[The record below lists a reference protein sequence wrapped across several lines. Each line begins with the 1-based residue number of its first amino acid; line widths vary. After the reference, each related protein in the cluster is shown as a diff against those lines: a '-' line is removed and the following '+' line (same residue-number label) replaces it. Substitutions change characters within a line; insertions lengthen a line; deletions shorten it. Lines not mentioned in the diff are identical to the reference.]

1 MPMPGFSLVALALLL
16 GQTGFAGNTVWPKPY
31 KQQSTTSTYSLVDSG
46 EFKFLTVGKTSAV
59 LEEAYERYLPII
71 FGSVGLQR
79 DDIDANSVVLGV
91 QVNVLTDDLSLTLDT
106 DYGYELQVESPYIN
120 ITANTAYGALYG
132 IETFSQLVDSSL
144 HVNATTVEDQPRFK
158 FRASMIDTSRHWLPL
173 SVILAHL
180 DAMSYNKMNVLHWH
194 IVDSV
199 SFPFCSESYPEMCL
213 EGAYTETHVYRK
225 QDVQK
230 VIEYAQLRG
239 IRVVPEFDTPG
250 HARKGYDTIPNLLTL
265 CYGADGKP
273 DGTTGPFNPILDST
287 YTFLSK
293 FYAEIK
299 ALFTDKFV
307 HVGGDEVSFDCWRSN
322 PAITNWMAAHPNIK
336 GYDELESYYEVQLL
350 EILKQQNTSYIVW
363 EEIFDNVS
371 VLLKTHATSVP
382 PSYTS

>member
-1 MPMPGFSLVALALLL
+1 M
-16 GQTGFAGNTVWPKPY
+16 
-31 KQQSTTSTYSLVDSG
+31 
-46 EFKFLTVGKTSAV
+46 
-59 LEEAYERYLPII
+59 
-71 FGSVGLQR
+71 
-79 DDIDANSVVLGV
+79 
-91 QVNVLTDDLSLTLDT
+91 
-106 DYGYELQVESPYIN
+106 
-120 ITANTAYGALYG
+120 
-132 IETFSQLVDSSL
+132 
-144 HVNATTVEDQPRFK
+144 
-158 FRASMIDTSRHWLPL
+158 
-173 SVILAHL
+173 
-180 DAMSYNKMNVLHWH
+180 
-194 IVDSV
+194 
-199 SFPFCSESYPEMCL
+199 
-213 EGAYTETHVYRK
+213 
-225 QDVQK
+225 
-230 VIEYAQLRG
+230 
-239 IRVVPEFDTPG
+239 PEFDTPG